1 MAKDSK
7 VTDVNE
13 TDALFPPTAVG
24 APTTGPALVPPVEV
38 KSESKKPKYLTAD
51 EILDKDDVDYVE
63 VPCPEWGGTVRL
75 RTLTAYDAVVFSNSV
90 KTEDGKNKA
99 MIRIIA
105 MCACDAEGKK
115 IFSPENVMALMKKN
129 LRVINRVQK
138 AAMEHN
144 GYTGD
149 GEKAE
154 DPTKTDFDKVMAGGS
169 PSA

>member
-7 VTDVNE
+7 VTDSISE
-13 TDALFPPTAVG
+13 TDALFPPTQVGVAVP
-24 APTTGPALVPPVEV
+24 APAEV
-38 KSESKKPKYLTAD
+38 KSEAKTPKYLTAD
-51 EILDKDDVDYVE
+51 EILDTDDVDYTTVD
-63 VPCPEWGGTVRL
+63 CPEWGGTIRL
-75 RTLTAYDAVVFSNSV
+75 RTLTGYDAVVFSNSV
-90 KTEDGKNKA
+90 KTEDGRNKA

-149 GEKAE
+149 GEKKE

-169 PSA
+169 PSV